1 MSRSSSGIQ
10 PFSANEDRTEFRLYQ
25 KKLTNAINDRLFK
38 ATTPFKLPRPKVEP
52 KGLNDFLNDR
62 IEDQVQRINFY
73 RCVKNIF
80 Y

>member
-52 KGLNDFLNDR
+52 KGISDYLNDR
-62 IEDQVQRINFY
+62 IQDRVERIKLFP
-73 RCVKNIF
+73 
-80 Y
+80 